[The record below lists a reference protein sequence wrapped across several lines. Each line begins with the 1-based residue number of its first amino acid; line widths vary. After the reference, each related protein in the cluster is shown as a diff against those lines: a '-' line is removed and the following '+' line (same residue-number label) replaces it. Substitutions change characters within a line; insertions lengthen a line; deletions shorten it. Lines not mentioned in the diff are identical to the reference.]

1 MLAAMDQQLIAR
13 LAQELADATE
23 RRTTIDL
30 LSQRH
35 PELGL
40 AEAYEIQRLVMQR
53 RLAGG
58 ERLAGWKVGYT
69 NLPAQQA
76 AGTDRPMYGPIYASA
91 IYRDGRFPC
100 SPYVAPRAEPEVCFL
115 LRADLNGPDVTEQ
128 DVVAATEVVL
138 PALEMVQR
146 HYHGPPSRAV
156 DAVADGGAHAGLV
169 LPSSGVSPAGLDL
182 AAVSMTLEK
191 NGAQLAAATGAIVL
205 GHPAR
210 PVAWLVHQLAALGLG
225 LKAGD
230 LISSGTL
237 AGAHAVAPGDRLRL
251 HYPELGT
258 LEVTVTA

>member
-1 MLAAMDQQLIAR
+1 MDPQRIAR
-13 LAQELADATE
+13 LAEELADATE
-23 RRTTIDL
+23 RCTTIAL
-30 LSQRH
+30 LSQRY

-40 AEAYEIQRLVMQR
+40 AEAYEIQRQVMER

-69 NLPAQQA
+69 NQPAQQA
-76 AGTDRPMYGPIYASA
+76 AGTDQPMYGPIYASSV
-91 IYRDGRFPC
+91 YRDGRFPC
-100 SPYVAPRAEPEVCFL
+100 SPYVAPRAEPEICFL
-115 LRADLNGPDVTEQ
+115 LRADLHGPDVTEQ
-128 DVVAATEVVL
+128 DVLAATEVVL

-156 DAVADGGAHAGLV
+156 DAVADGGAQAGLV
-169 LPSSGVSPAGLDL
+169 LPSGGVSPAGQDL

-191 NGAQLAAATGAIVL
+191 NGALIGAATGAIVL

-210 PVAWLVHQLAALGLG
+210 PVAWLVHQLAARGFG

-237 AGAHAVAPGDRLRL
+237 AGAHEIASGDHLRL

-258 LEVTVTA
+258 LEVTVIA